1 MVQGQVGAVQDVR
14 QGTGNTQHV
23 DDEAPRQAKAR
34 IRQRITQEAEAH
46 VPHDGGGELRHNVR
60 VNLMHRGGRDGHEE
74 PQHGHEPGQAH
85 LLLAGTAQGVGEDG
99 EHQVHAD
106 ERLQVPEGHTHGARR
121 QQYSQ
126 NLLTLWQG
134 SMGEPATREEVNLPP
149 NQQGNQDFREALLV
163 KGADALPLGEVEE
176 GDAGGHEKEGD
187 GGNRGTREDD
197 LENPARRIVIHPVV
211 EPVVQGD
218 DADDGEDVNAVQ
230 VHLSPGLGA
239 MRGGPASRAA
249 AGLGI
254 LGGRGRHLRRCRQ
267 RGHRFAPIWVSVMR
281 ENPGVGA

>member
-1 MVQGQVGAVQDVR
+1 
-14 QGTGNTQHV
+14 
-23 DDEAPRQAKAR
+23 
-34 IRQRITQEAEAH
+34 
-46 VPHDGGGELRHNVR
+46 
-60 VNLMHRGGRDGHEE
+60 
-74 PQHGHEPGQAH
+74 
-85 LLLAGTAQGVGEDG
+85 
-99 EHQVHAD
+99 
-106 ERLQVPEGHTHGARR
+106 
-121 QQYSQ
+121 
-126 NLLTLWQG
+126 
-134 SMGEPATREEVNLPP
+134 MGEPATREEVNLPP
-149 NQQGNQDFREALLV
+149 NQQGNQDFREALHV

-187 GGNRGTREDD
+187 GGNRGTREDI

-239 MRGGPASRAA
+239 MRGGPASRSA

-267 RGHRFAPIWVSVMR
+267 RGHRVAPIWVSVMR